1 MYSTQYIRVSLILQH
16 RSLEFLRVTR
26 KNCNYAKNFA
36 IKSSTRTR
44 RPRKIF
50 KDTHVINAYLFIYIR
65 FLSLFCFFQVSLLKK
80 IPTAKETK
88 ILTEVDDFRR
98 RFQAI
103 WKFARKPFEPS
114 FGGNISNFKMRNN
127 AARKIF
133 FFFFLSTNTSLKR
146 ISK

>member
-50 KDTHVINAYLFIYIR
+50 KDTRVINAYLFIYIR
-65 FLSLFCFFQVSLLKK
+65 FLPFFFRSSVSFKKNSYSQRDENFDGGRRLQKTIPSDLKVRAQ
-80 IPTAKETK
+80 TVRT
-88 ILTEVDDFRR
+88 VFRR
-98 RFQAI
+98 EHF
-103 WKFARKPFEPS
+103 KF
-114 FGGNISNFKMRNN
+114 
-127 AARKIF
+127 
-133 FFFFLSTNTSLKR
+133 
-146 ISK
+146 